1 MADSSLTACLLPWI
15 VALPAL
21 SALLLGCLRRK
32 LGAQGAA
39 LWANATFVVGF
50 VLVVVAVA
58 GAVSGGT
65 LTTHDYVVGTWLR
78 LGFGATPDAIAWH
91 LRLDAVSGV
100 WLLII
105 QGVGALIALFSAGY
119 MRDDPSV
126 GRFFALLCFFLAAM
140 NTLVLGANLP
150 TLFLGW
156 EAVGL
161 ASYLLIGF
169 WFRRDA
175 YARAAQ
181 KAFVVNRIGDLGLL
195 FALFTAY
202 FLFKTVDLDAIM
214 QSLPSAGTRTLVI
227 GSWRFDGTQAV
238 AVMLVGVMLAV
249 AGKSAQLP
257 LSGWLPDAMA
267 GPTPVSALIHAATM
281 VTAGIYL
288 VVRFAPAFA
297 LVPSLAEV
305 FALLGALTAL
315 FGATV
320 ALKATGLKRVLAY
333 STISQLGFMVALGA
347 LGATGAAVFHVF
359 THAFFKALLFLSAGG
374 LMHAAH
380 ADSDLAL
387 TPNLKLKRLAP
398 LAHLGLVIGFAALVG
413 IPGFSG
419 FFSKELL
426 LGAAFAESG
435 RLSTGV
441 AVFALLTA
449 ASVCTAFYS
458 VRAYRRLF
466 SVAGPAA
473 AEAGAEVGAADTSAA
488 LSADV
493 HETGHHSAEGWQ
505 ERLALGALALGALL
519 VGWLEGHVIGLPFHA
534 FHTVLGLTPDAA
546 HAWQPLA
553 AGLGASIIGGAVAWW
568 VFRPRQAHVATE
580 TASAGGVTAASA
592 TASGAG
598 ALGWL
603 GARAGGEWGLV
614 TTYRGI
620 DAGVASLARAT
631 EGIDSTVLVEGPPAA
646 AKVARFSL
654 GSVSRRFQTGDL
666 RDTLGWMLLG
676 STVTALWLLW
686 PSASFEA
693 EVVGSEVRLRA
704 REGRGYAYQWH
715 VGAAGEDATA
725 FGDPSFA
732 QTRFRPDQLV
742 GIALHLVYRGEVD
755 VLTFDDAELMDGVAL
770 PTHALRGFWCKDAG
784 ACLPPALVYRDG
796 GAWILP
802 NDARVEVNG
811 RVPPVVGQRLQVGD
825 ALNIGVMTGKVQ
837 GLVEAGLTVRGPL
850 PITRSSH
857 QRIAVDGLV
866 APEATGPSGAVR
878 LPTQRAQAPLPP
890 RDAPALDPAAAEP
903 PSPLGDN
910 EDNL

>member
-1 MADSSLTACLLPWI
+1 MADSSLTACLLPWL
-15 VALPAL
+15 VAVPAL
-21 SALLLGCLRRK
+21 SALALACLRRK
-32 LGAQGAA
+32 LGATGAA
-39 LWANATFVVGF
+39 ICANLTFVLSF
-50 VLVVVAVA
+50 VLVALAVTSALSA
-58 GAVSGGT
+58 GAVT
-65 LTTHDYVVGTWLR
+65 PHDYVVGRWLR
-78 LGFGATPDAIAWH
+78 LGFGATPDVIAWH

-195 FALFTAY
+195 FALFAAY
-202 FLFKTVDLDAIM
+202 FLFKTVDIEAIV
-214 QSLPSAGTRTLVI
+214 QALPTADKKTLVM
-227 GSWRFDGTQAV
+227 GSWRFDGTYAV
-238 AVMLVGVMLAV
+238 AVMLVGVALAV
-249 AGKSAQLP
+249 VGKSAQLP

-288 VVRFAPAFA
+288 VVRFVPAFA
-297 LVPSLAEV
+297 LVPTLAEV
-305 FALLGALTAL
+305 FAVLGALTAL

-320 ALKATGLKRVLAY
+320 ALRATGLKRVLAY

-380 ADSDLAL
+380 TDGDLAL
-387 TPNLKLKRLAP
+387 APQPQLKRLAP
-398 LAHLGLVIGFAALVG
+398 VAHLGLVIGFAALVG

-441 AVFALLTA
+441 GIFALLTA

-466 SVAGPAA
+466 SVAPAGAAGASAEVKAAETPAA
-473 AEAGAEVGAADTSAA
+473 AHA
-488 LSADV
+488 
-493 HETGHHSAEGWQ
+493 TGHHSTEGWP
-505 ERLALGALALGALL
+505 ERLALGALAVGALL
-519 VGWLEGHVIGLPFHA
+519 AGWLEGHVIGLPLHA
-534 FHTVLGLTPDAA
+534 FHSALGLTPDAG

-553 AGLGASIIGGAVAWW
+553 AGLGASIIGSAFAWW
-568 VFRPRQAHVATE
+568 LFRPQPAAAHAEAEAPRDSTQVST
-580 TASAGGVTAASA
+580 TT
-592 TASGAG
+592 GAG
-598 ALGWL
+598 ALAWL
-603 GARAGGEWGLV
+603 GARASGEWGLA
-614 TTYRGI
+614 TTYRGVTC
-620 DAGVASLARAT
+620 GVASLARVT
-631 EGIDSTVLVEGPPAA
+631 EGIDSTVLVEGPPASGQL
-646 AKVARFSL
+646 ARVSA
-654 GSVSRRFQTGDL
+654 GWVSRRFQTGDL

-676 STVTALWLLW
+676 SAVTALWLLW
-686 PSASFEA
+686 PSACFEA
-693 EVVGSEVRLRA
+693 EVVGNEVHLRA

-715 VGAAGEDATA
+715 VGAPGEKDAA
-725 FGDPSFA
+725 FGAASA
-732 QTRFRPDQLV
+732 TRARFRSDQLV
-742 GIALHLVYRGEVD
+742 GVALHLTYRGEVEFLNFENE
-755 VLTFDDAELMDGVAL
+755 VLQDGVVL
-770 PTHALRGFWCKDAG
+770 PVHALRGRWCKGAAG
-784 ACLPPALVYRDG
+784 CLPPALVLRNGDP
-796 GAWILP
+796 WLLP
-802 NDARVEVNG
+802 NDAHVEVNG
-811 RVPPVVGQRLQVGD
+811 RVSTVAGQRLRVGD
-825 ALNIGVMTGKVQ
+825 TLRVGVMTGSVQ
-837 GLVEAGLTVRGPL
+837 GLVEAGLAVRGPL
-850 PITRSSH
+850 PITRTTRK
-857 QRIAVDGLV
+857 RIAVDGL
-866 APEATGPSGAVR
+866 ADSGATSPSGEPLPRADRGRAAV
-878 LPTQRAQAPLPP
+878 PSAAVPP
-890 RDAPALDPAAAEP
+890 RDG
-903 PSPLGDN
+903 S
-910 EDNL
+910 EDNR